1 MKLLA
6 YVRSLA
12 AKFLHRSETENDLE
26 EELRSHVQHRADDLE
41 RCGLSPDEALRRA
54 RMEFGGHEKFK
65 EESRAALGGE
75 FFETL
80 IRDVRFGVRVLR
92 KSPGFSV
99 LAVLTL
105 ALGIGAVAVIFSVVD
120 NALLHP
126 FPYRDADGICDFHI
140 HNLDRAGEIG
150 RLILSVPEFL
160 DHAR

>member
-1 MKLLA
+1 MEWTSFER
-6 YVRSLA
+6 VSQ
-12 AKFLHRSETENDLE
+12 DLRYG
-26 EELRSHVQHRADDLE
+26 LRQ
-41 RCGLSPDEALRRA
+41 LRHA
-54 RMEFGGHEKFK
+54 PSF
-65 EESRAALGGE
+65 A
-75 FFETL
+75 
-80 IRDVRFGVRVLR
+80 VV
-92 KSPGFSV
+92 
-99 LAVLTL
+99 AVLTL